1 MTAHRFNKMMAE
13 ANAVI
18 DTVSV
23 HDALDMVDEPDV
35 VLVDIR
41 ETVERQKNGIVPGAV
56 HAPRGFLEFIVD
68 PGGPMHNEI
77 FAQDKRFLLFCAT
90 GGRSTLATRTMVD
103 MGFTNASHI
112 AGGFAAWREAG
123 GAVEPAAD
131 SAE

>member
-1 MTAHRFNKMMAE
+1 MTVHNLSKMMAE

-23 HDALDMVDEPDV
+23 HDALEMVNDPDV

-41 ETVERQKNGIVPGAV
+41 ETVELLKNGTVPGAV

-68 PGGPMHNEI
+68 PKGPMHHEA
-77 FAQDKRFLLFCAT
+77 FVEDKRFLLFCAT
-90 GGRSTLATRTMVD
+90 GGRSTLATRTLVE
-103 MGFTNASHI
+103 MGFEKTAHI

-123 GAVEPAAD
+123 GAVEP
-131 SAE
+131 EN

>member
-1 MTAHRFNKMMAE
+1 MAAHSLNKMMAE

-23 HDALDMVDEPDV
+23 HDALDMVDDPHV

-41 ETVERQKNGIVPGAV
+41 ETVERQKSGTVPGAI

-68 PGGPMHNEI
+68 PQGPMHNDAFVQE
-77 FAQDKRFLLFCAT
+77 KRFILFCAT
-90 GGRSTLATRTMVD
+90 GGRSTLATRTLVE
-103 MGFTNASHI
+103 MGFENSAHI

-123 GAVEPAAD
+123 GKVE
-131 SAE
+131 SGC

>member
-1 MTAHRFNKMMAE
+1 MTAHSFNKMMAE

-23 HDALDMVDEPDV
+23 HDALDMAEESGV

-41 ETVERQKNGIVPGAV
+41 ETVERQKNGMVPGAI

-68 PGGPMHNEI
+68 PAGPMHNEI
-77 FAQDKRFLLFCAT
+77 FVQDKRFLLFCAT

-103 MGFTNASHI
+103 MGFKNTAHI

-123 GAVEPAAD
+123 GAVEPG
-131 SAE
+131 S